1 MASPKASIND
11 LTINGPLWEYMRS
24 VTLREP
30 EILRRLREETA
41 LLPNSNLQ
49 ISAEQGQFMAL
60 LMHLIGARRTIE
72 IGVYTG
78 YSALAVAQALPDD
91 GHIIACDINEEWT
104 AVARR
109 YWREA
114 GVDRKIDL
122 RIGPALATL
131 DDLIASG
138 QGNRFDFVFIDADKP
153 NYANYYQRALVLLRP
168 GGLIAVDNVLWY
180 GRVIDASFD
189 DPDTRAIRAFNAQLR
204 QDDRV
209 WLSMLPVR
217 DGLTL
222 ACKKP

>member
-1 MASPKASIND
+1 MSMQD
-11 LTINGPLWEYMRS
+11 LTIGEPLWEYMRR
-24 VTLREP
+24 VALREP
-30 EILRRLREETA
+30 DILRRLREETA
-41 LLPNSNLQ
+41 QLPNSNLQ

-78 YSALAVAQALPDD
+78 YSALAVAQALPGD
-91 GHIIACDINEEWT
+91 GRIIACDINEEWT

-122 RIGPALATL
+122 RIGRALNTL

-138 QGNRFDFVFIDADKP
+138 QGNRFDFVFIDADKT
-153 NYANYYQRALVLLRP
+153 NYANYYERALVLLRP
-168 GGLIAVDNVLWY
+168 GGLVAVDNVLWY
-180 GRVIDASFD
+180 GRVIDPSVD
-189 DPDTRAIRAFNAQLR
+189 DPDTRAIRAFNEQLKA
-204 QDDRV
+204 DDRV
-209 WLSMLPVR
+209 WLSMLAVR

-222 ACKKP
+222 ACKKS

>member
-1 MASPKASIND
+1 MED
-11 LTINGPLWEYMRS
+11 LTINDALWEYMRG

-30 EILRRLREETA
+30 ELLRRLREETA
-41 LLPNSNLQ
+41 AYPNSSFQ

-60 LMHLIGARRTIE
+60 LMHLIRARRTIE

-78 YSALAVAQALPDD
+78 YSALAVALALPAD
-91 GHIIACDINEEWT
+91 GRIIACDINDEWT
-104 AVARR
+104 SVARR

-122 RIGPALATL
+122 RLGPAVATL
-131 DDLIASG
+131 DHLIASG
-138 QGNRFDFVFIDADKP
+138 QGNQFDFVFIDADKT
-153 NYANYYQRALVLLRP
+153 NYANYYERALVLLRP
-168 GGLIAVDNVLWY
+168 GGLVGVDNVLWY

-189 DPDTRAIRAFNAQLR
+189 DPDTLAIRAFNAQLKN
-204 QDDRV
+204 DDRV

-222 ACKKP
+222 ACKK